1 MDSTKNFFTNF
12 FMVLGILFVIILILL
27 TVLFIADPYNLKPMF
42 FGTSG
47 TAQTTAKPVA
57 PVTTDTTTAS
67 TSDTPVPVTTDTTF
81 TLSAAQKQALVG
93 LGIDPNSVPETVT
106 AEQALCFE
114 GKLGAPRVAEIRA
127 GSVPSTFE
135 LIKVKSCVGQ

>member
-1 MDSTKNFFTNF
+1 MNSTKNFFTNF

-27 TVLFIADPYNLKPMF
+27 TVLFITDPYNLKPMF

-47 TAQTTAKPVA
+47 TTQTTAKPVA
-57 PVTTDTTTAS
+57 PVTTNTTTTAS
-67 TSDTPVPVTTDTTF
+67 TSDTTATTDTTF

-93 LGIDPNSVPETVT
+93 LGIDPNSVPETVS
-106 AEQALCFE
+106 AEQVLCFE
-114 GKLGAPRVAEIRA
+114 GKLGAPRVAEIRTGA
-127 GSVPSTFE
+127 VPSTFE